1 VFTARKH
8 RSVKEVT
15 QRQLM
20 RTRQSEAAAPNRLTA
35 SAVIGRKR
43 PAKKM
48 MMEAFWNEDE
58 SAVIIDALETERGS
72 RMADSVGRA
81 GRKRPASEMTE
92 SSTATEVTAPNPNI
106 LISSSK
112 VLLQLLFPAQSN

>member
-1 VFTARKH
+1 
-8 RSVKEVT
+8 
-15 QRQLM
+15 M